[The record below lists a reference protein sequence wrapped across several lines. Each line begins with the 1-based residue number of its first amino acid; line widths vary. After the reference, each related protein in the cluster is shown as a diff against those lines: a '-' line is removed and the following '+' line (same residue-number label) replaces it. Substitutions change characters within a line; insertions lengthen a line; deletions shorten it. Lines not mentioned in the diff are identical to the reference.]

1 MDTSSNRFS
10 GKAGAPRPP
19 GKGTDVNARLQD
31 RFGRRISYL
40 RLSITDRCNLRCNY
54 CHPKDNT
61 RPREEILSFEE
72 IYRVIKIAVSM
83 GITKVRITGGE
94 PLVRK
99 DAMRLVNMLAGI
111 PGIEDLTLSTNA
123 VLLAKH
129 ARQLARAGLQRVNI
143 SLDTLRP
150 ERFKKFTGGELAPV
164 LEGIEA
170 ACRSGLTPVRLNTVA
185 MRGFNEDEIPDII
198 DYAVQR
204 SLTLRFIEFMPMGNG
219 LDWNSHYI
227 TVDELLKMPG
237 VRERVDV
244 TTAPDRSLQTAAAF
258 YLPLKSGKGD
268 VGFIAPM
275 SQRFCHGCNR
285 LRLTADGRLRS
296 CLPSDVEVNMRP
308 ALREKAD
315 DEAISALIRKAV
327 LLKPEFGEY
336 RFNKGCRGGNTV
348 PKRSM
353 TEIGG

>member
-1 MDTSSNRFS
+1 
-10 GKAGAPRPP
+10 
-19 GKGTDVNARLQD
+19 
-31 RFGRRISYL
+31 
-40 RLSITDRCNLRCNY
+40 
-54 CHPKDNT
+54 
-61 RPREEILSFEE
+61 
-72 IYRVIKIAVSM
+72 
-83 GITKVRITGGE
+83 
-94 PLVRK
+94 
-99 DAMRLVNMLAGI
+99 MLAGI

-123 VLLAKH
+123 VLLARY
-129 ARQLARAGLQRVNI
+129 ARELARAGLRRVNI

-150 ERFKKFTGGELAPV
+150 ERFKSFTGGELAPV

-170 ACRSGLTPVRLNTVA
+170 ACSCGLTPVRLNTVA
-185 MRGFNEDEIPDII
+185 MRGFNEDEIPEII
-198 DYAVQR
+198 DFAVQR

-244 TTAPDRSLQTAAAF
+244 TAAPDRSLQTAAAF

-275 SQRFCHGCNR
+275 SQRFCQGCNR

-296 CLPSDVEVNMRP
+296 CLPSDVEVNLRP
-308 ALREKAD
+308 VLRGKKD
-315 DEAISALIRKAV
+315 DGAILALIQKAV
-327 LLKPEFGEY
+327 MLKPEFGEY
-336 RFNKGCRGGNTV
+336 RFNKGCRGSATA

>member
-1 MDTSSNRFS
+1 MD
-10 GKAGAPRPP
+10 GKAML
-19 GKGTDVNARLQD
+19 ND

-54 CHPKDNT
+54 CRSDYNT

-72 IYRVIKIAVSM
+72 ILRVVKVCVRM

-99 DAMRLVNMLAGI
+99 GAVRLVSMLALV
-111 PGIEDLTLSTNA
+111 PGIESLTLSTNA
-123 VLLAKH
+123 LLLKRFSH
-129 ARQLARAGLQRVNI
+129 QLARAGLQRVNI

-150 ERFKKFTGGELAPV
+150 ERFKRFTGGELAPV
-164 LEGIEA
+164 LKGIEA
-170 ACRSGLTPVRLNTVA
+170 ASGAGLTPVKLNTVA
-185 MRGFNEDEIPDII
+185 MRGFNDDEIPDII
-198 DYAVQR
+198 DFAVER
-204 SLTLRFIEFMPMGNG
+204 SLTLRFIEFMPMGDG
-219 LDWNSHYI
+219 LDWNSHYM
-227 TVDELLKMPG
+227 TVEELLKIPG

-244 TTAPDRSLQTAAAF
+244 TAVPEKGPGVQTTAAF

-275 SQRFCHGCNR
+275 SQRFCDCCNR

-296 CLPSDVEVNMRP
+296 CLPLDTEVNLRP
-308 ALREKAD
+308 ALRGKTD
-315 DEAISALIRKAV
+315 DRALSALIQKAV
-327 LLKPEFGEY
+327 FLKPEFGEY
-336 RFNKGCRGGNTV
+336 KFNKEGRSCHELPR
-348 PKRSM
+348 RSM